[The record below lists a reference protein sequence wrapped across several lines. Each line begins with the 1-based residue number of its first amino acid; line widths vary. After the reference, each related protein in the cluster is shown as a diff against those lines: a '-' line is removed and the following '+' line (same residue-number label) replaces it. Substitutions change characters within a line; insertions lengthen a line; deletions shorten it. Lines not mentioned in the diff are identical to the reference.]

1 MMDEAQTGPRI
12 ILASQSAI
20 RAQILKDAGV
30 TFEIRASSVDEAA
43 AKAVMRDDMIGLS
56 DQAMTL
62 AELKAKQVS
71 LSTNGIVIGA
81 DQMLDLEGRAFDK
94 PLSMQE
100 ARERLIELSGKTHCL
115 QTAVAGCLNG
125 EVIWRCLSRPR
136 LTMRHLSPDFIDRYL
151 HLEGTALLSS
161 VGAYRLEKMGV
172 QLFERIE
179 GDYFAILGLPIL
191 PLLSWLREIGV
202 VRG

>member
-1 MMDEAQTGPRI
+1 MADHRCQSKIGGRNSGGHFEHNSRTPPMMDEAQTGPRI

-81 DQMLDLEGRAFDK
+81 DQMLDLEGRAFDRG
-94 PLSMQE
+94 LRGRS
-100 ARERLIELSGKTHCL
+100 HCGVFSL
-115 QTAVAGCLNG
+115 HSRIDGN
-125 EVIWRCLSRPR
+125 SRPR
-136 LTMRHLSPDFIDRYL
+136 RKMEDHGEYPS
-151 HLEGTALLSS
+151 ALFS
-161 VGAYRLEKMGV
+161 
-172 QLFERIE
+172 
-179 GDYFAILGLPIL
+179 LG
-191 PLLSWLREIGV
+191 
-202 VRG
+202 